1 MINRRKGFTLAET
14 LITITA
20 IAVLAAVTLPILN
33 KAKADEDTVVYRK
46 GMYTIQRAMQ
56 KFMESSDYEALLQTK
71 SAQGQSIKEG
81 YYLANFTGPEL
92 CQGIA
97 DQLNTKGQ
105 INCDDR
111 YVTNFVTTDGIRFGN
126 ISAIIM
132 DEADEHKEDNAYIII
147 YLDSVK
153 GPTKDQIRK
162 RVGMNGQDF
171 GSLRVWLNYRGKV
184 YVPTLPTTEY
194 ERTLISDFTKMKN

>member
-20 IAVLAAVTLPILN
+20 IAVLAAITLPILN

-46 GMYTIQRAMQ
+46 GMYTLQRGLQ

-71 SAQGQSIKEG
+71 SAKGQSIKEG

-97 DQLNTKGQ
+97 DQLNTKGR

-111 YVTNFVTTDGIRFGN
+111 YLTNFVTTDGIRFGN
-126 ISAIIM
+126 ISAIDM
-132 DEADEHKEDNAYIII
+132 NDGEKNAFIII